1 MSTRRWLDNAFWE
14 TSEKKMVNCILELI
28 DDVGRNHRQ
37 VMKISKFDSEGNEN
51 PDFQEV
57 VTSVGV
63 EKIDFNTE
71 ERRNRKKAEAE
82 EKKQKQLEHAKARKL
97 EQLFEYKLE
106 AFEVEEIKNT
116 KNRPLKSK
124 LRRAKNKFEVDIYA
138 MMIIMEEMKRKEE
151 ENGEE

>member
-1 MSTRRWLDNAFWE
+1 MSARRWLDNAFWE
-14 TSEKKMVNCILELI
+14 TSEKKMVNCILEI
-28 DDVGRNHRQ
+28 VDDVGRNHRQ
-37 VMKISKFDSEGNEN
+37 VMKISKYDREGNEN
-51 PDFQEV
+51 PDFEEV
-57 VTSVGV
+57 LTAVGV
-63 EKIDFNTE
+63 EKIDENTE

-82 EKKQKQLEHAKARKL
+82 EKKQRQLEHAKARKL

-138 MMIIMEEMKRKEE
+138 MMIIMEELKRQEE
-151 ENGEE
+151 ENGEK